1 MYSNL
6 AEHNKSSRSGGG
18 KNATKQEDIMTAILI
33 MFAIF
38 FVSFVSF
45 FISHILGKETFSKV
59 CLAIASVDL
68 CALFIVIWTCAFL
81 GL

>member
-1 MYSNL
+1 
-6 AEHNKSSRSGGG
+6 
-18 KNATKQEDIMTAILI
+18 MTAILI

-45 FISHILGKETFSKV
+45 FISLILDKYTFSTV
-59 CLAIASVDL
+59 CLTIALVDM
-68 CALFIVIWTCAFL
+68 CAMFIVIWTCAFL